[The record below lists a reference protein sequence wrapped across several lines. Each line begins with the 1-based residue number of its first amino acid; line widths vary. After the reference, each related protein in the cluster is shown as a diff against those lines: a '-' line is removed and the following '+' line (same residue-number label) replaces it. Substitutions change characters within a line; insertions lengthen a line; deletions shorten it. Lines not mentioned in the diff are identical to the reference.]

1 MYIKML
7 PEIEK
12 FKEAKEAFASSNI
25 QFNIG
30 DVHIIHK
37 HALRGCMNQRG
48 FKYLIKDWAQTKAMH
63 QYFSIKDKK
72 LLEHLPNFSEANV
85 YKDAS
90 GNRKVQRG

>member
-12 FKEAKEAFASSNI
+12 FKEAKEAFASSDI

-37 HALRGCMNQRG
+37 HALRGCMSRRG
-48 FKYLIKDWAQTKAMH
+48 FKYLQLR
-63 QYFSIKDKK
+63 KK
-72 LLEHLPNFSEANV
+72 SALS
-85 YKDAS
+85 
-90 GNRKVQRG
+90 R

>member
-12 FKEAKEAFASSNI
+12 FKEAKEAFASSDI

-37 HALRGCMNQRG
+37 HALRGCMNRRG
-48 FKYLIKDWAQTKAMH
+48 FRYLQLR
-63 QYFSIKDKK
+63 KK
-72 LLEHLPNFSEANV
+72 SALS
-85 YKDAS
+85 
-90 GNRKVQRG
+90 R

>member
-7 PEIEK
+7 LEIEK
-12 FKEAKEAFASSNI
+12 FKEADKAFATSDI

-48 FKYLIKDWAQTKAMH
+48 FKYLHLRKKSALSRRFSKTKLIWETM
-63 QYFSIKDKK
+63 
-72 LLEHLPNFSEANV
+72 
-85 YKDAS
+85 
-90 GNRKVQRG
+90 